1 MKDSWVIHGISNSS
15 YIGYNL
21 IDSDGNTRGIIYS
34 DNGGSNDSYYVS
46 GNSVYQIGSSNPRFD
61 FFSIATMKVET
72 NQITPNKT
80 GTHVASESEIANI
93 IKAINNYASGESGY
107 YTFKNSGVPANFGS
121 DNYYSASNGSTVN
134 TSDAIRYY
142 NFYRT
147 MWYSGYISSS
157 TTMIKII
164 LVG

>member
-1 MKDSWVIHGISNSS
+1 
-15 YIGYNL
+15 
-21 IDSDGNTRGIIYS
+21 
-34 DNGGSNDSYYVS
+34 
-46 GNSVYQIGSSNPRFD
+46 
-61 FFSIATMKVET
+61 MKVET
-72 NQITPNKT
+72 NQITPSKT
-80 GTHVASESEIANI
+80 DMHVASESEIANI
-93 IKAINNYASGESGY
+93 IKAINNYATNNGNGN

-121 DNYYSASNGSTVN
+121 NNYYSASYGSTIN